1 MDFILRKFLDLPI
14 WARWLTVFV
23 FFSSLGGLE
32 QAWGKRRFVGEFSE
46 ATFAIMI
53 YLASIGFSIWVGY
66 KIGSRFSIKYENDYL
81 GWVIGIVIF
90 LLLGVLSGM
99 IISEIPGVGWRY
111 DEFLS

>member
-32 QAWGKRRFVGEFSE
+32 QAWGKRRFVAEFSE
-46 ATFAIMI
+46 ATFAIML
-53 YLASIGFSIWVGY
+53 YVTSIGLSFWVGY
-66 KIGSRFSIKYENDYL
+66 KIGSRFAIKYENNYL

-90 LLLGVLSGM
+90 ALLGFLSGQ
-99 IISEIPGVGWRY
+99 IIREIPGVGWRY
-111 DEFLS
+111 DIFIS